1 MPTFLCRKFI
11 VFYCRLKACFGI
23 LPLPGMNHA
32 QLCSSLAR
40 LGNAFMEADNGNL
53 ALAKRRASAENHW
66 FDEKS
71 VDFALSAWKELLTE
85 QNLQE
90 WVQKGGLS
98 AFVPEPKNIG
108 IVMAGNVPLVGLHDL
123 LCVLL
128 SGHRARIKLSSDDS
142 ALMTFV
148 IQELSRYSPWLE
160 ERLIL
165 VERLTDIDAIIATGS
180 NNTSRYFEYYFRNIP
195 HLLRKNRNSLA
206 ILTGSETE
214 EDLFEIGKD
223 VFTYYGL
230 GCRNITQLLLPEG
243 SSPTPFYDAIAD
255 HFEVLNHNKY
265 ANNYTYHRALF
276 LLNQQ
281 KHLDNNFLL
290 LKEDPTLYSPVGCLN
305 YSYYKDEKDLE
316 AYVRDHEEH
325 IQVIV
330 SKGSYSFHSVMPG
343 QSQKPALDDYA
354 DGVNTL
360 QFCVNL

>member
-1 MPTFLCRKFI
+1 MWRKFI
-11 VFYCRLKACFGI
+11 LFYCRLKACFGI
-23 LPLPGMNHA
+23 IPLQGMNYT
-32 QLCSSLAR
+32 QLCSSFVR
-40 LGNAFMEADNGNL
+40 LGAAFVENDNSNL
-53 ALAKRRASAENHW
+53 ALAKRKASAENHW

-71 VDFALSAWKELLTE
+71 VDHALQSWHEVLSE
-85 QNLQE
+85 QNLLDWIKKE
-90 WVQKGGLS
+90 GLNN
-98 AFVPEPKNIG
+98 FVEEPKNIG

-128 SGHRARIKLSSDDS
+128 SGHRAYIKLSSDDT
-142 ALMTFV
+142 ALMSYA

-160 ERLIL
+160 ERLVV
-165 VERLTDIDAIIATGS
+165 VERLKDIQAIIATGS
-180 NNTSRYFEYYFRNIP
+180 NNSSRYFDYYFQDIP
-195 HLLRKNRNSLA
+195 HVIRKNRNSLA
-206 ILTGSETE
+206 ILIGNETE
-214 EDLFEIGKD
+214 SELFEIGKD

-243 SSPTPFYDAIAD
+243 TSPTHFYDAIAD

-290 LKEDPTLYSPVGCLN
+290 LKEDSDLYSPVGCLN
-305 YSYYKDEKDLE
+305 YSFYNSVKDLE
-316 AYVRDHEEH
+316 NYVNKNAEQ

-330 SKGSYSFHSVMPG
+330 SKGRFSFPTVLPG

-354 DGVNTL
+354 DGVNTVE
-360 QFCVNL
+360 FCVAL